1 MLKACYYCGRIHDD
15 KIPCRNKQEAEEK
28 RLAYKNGHR
37 GRSKAA
43 DSFRNTNR
51 WRQKR
56 NEIFHRDR
64 CLCLCCLAELEGTE
78 TKYNTEALE
87 VHHIVPLREDI
98 EKKDDNE
105 NLITVCKLHHEM
117 CEGGDIGRDIQR
129 HLARWS
135 EQGIIDMKEQL
146 IKENLTV

>member
-1 MLKACYYCGRIHDD
+1 M
-15 KIPCRNKQEAEEK
+15 
-28 RLAYKNGHR
+28 
-37 GRSKAA
+37 
-43 DSFRNTNR
+43 
-51 WRQKR
+51 
-56 NEIFHRDR
+56 
-64 CLCLCCLAELEGTE
+64 CLCCLAELEGTE

-117 CEGGDIGRDIQR
+117 CEEGDIGRDIQR
-129 HLARWS
+129 CLARWS

-146 IKENLTV
+146 IKENLMV